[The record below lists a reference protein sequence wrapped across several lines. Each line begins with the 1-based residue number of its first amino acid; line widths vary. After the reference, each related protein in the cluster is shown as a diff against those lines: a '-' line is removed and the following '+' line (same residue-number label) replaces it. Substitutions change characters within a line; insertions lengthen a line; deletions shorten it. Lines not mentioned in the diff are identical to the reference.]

1 MSIEVTVLFFAK
13 AREIVG
19 KQSTSLH
26 IPTTVTYDNLRN
38 IIAKEYSLEAIKNN
52 IILAVNEEYCSEDQ
66 IITLKGGEEIAVIPP
81 LSGG

>member
-19 KQSTSLH
+19 KQSTSLQ

-38 IIAKEYSLEAIKNN
+38 IIAQEYSLEAIKNN